1 MEKKEEM
8 LSPPLSPPSNGTQ
21 TKVPL
26 LNLLDLHSLSLDAQ
40 SDEEDD
46 EEYHKQTEMFFHFP
60 CDDDVGAEVDE
71 PVQGVYAELN
81 ERRLETRQKQ
91 IDIGK
96 NTIGYQNYLNTVPK
110 LQRKRGEPQT
120 PNKYQVC
127 SKRSWDGQI
136 RKWRRL
142 LHKYDPPAA

>member
-1 MEKKEEM
+1 MA
-8 LSPPLSPPSNGTQ
+8 TQ
-21 TKVPL
+21 
-26 LNLLDLHSLSLDAQ
+26 
-40 SDEEDD
+40 
-46 EEYHKQTEMFFHFP
+46 
-60 CDDDVGAEVDE
+60 
-71 PVQGVYAELN
+71 ELN

-96 NTIGYQNYLNTVPK
+96 NTLGYQRYIRIVQK
-110 LQRKRGEPQT
+110 DKRKGGDPQT

-142 LHKYDPPAA
+142 LHKYDPPPEEVSLYMQYVHHSNTVKPTDSIGSEQNDKV